1 MLYSTQIDVY
11 DQKGDIDGM
20 RFLLHVKC
28 FSNPPRKQGIESN
41 FCCLLHQAM
50 QKIFALLLAELK
62 KLGANVV
69 FADFSHN
76 IVETGKHQLAAA
88 QGYCDYLVKILKSR

>member
-1 MLYSTQIDVY
+1 
-11 DQKGDIDGM
+11 
-20 RFLLHVKC
+20 
-28 FSNPPRKQGIESN
+28 
-41 FCCLLHQAM
+41 M

-69 FADFSHN
+69 FADFSHI

-88 QGYCDYLVKILKSR
+88 QGYCDYLVKILKSRWKCKGVLGWVLNYYYRLIAGKNHL

>member
-1 MLYSTQIDVY
+1 
-11 DQKGDIDGM
+11 
-20 RFLLHVKC
+20 
-28 FSNPPRKQGIESN
+28 
-41 FCCLLHQAM
+41 M

-69 FADFSHN
+69 FADFSHI

>member
-1 MLYSTQIDVY
+1 
-11 DQKGDIDGM
+11 
-20 RFLLHVKC
+20 
-28 FSNPPRKQGIESN
+28 
-41 FCCLLHQAM
+41 M

-69 FADFSHN
+69 FADFSHI

-88 QGYCDYLVKILKSR
+88 QGYCDYLVKILKSRWKCKGVWVEFWTIITGW